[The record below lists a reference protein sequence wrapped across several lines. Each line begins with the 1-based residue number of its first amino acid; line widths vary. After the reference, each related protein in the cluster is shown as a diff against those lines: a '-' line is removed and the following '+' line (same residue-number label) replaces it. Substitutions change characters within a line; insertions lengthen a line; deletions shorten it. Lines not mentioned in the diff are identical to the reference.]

1 MAHMN
6 VRSYFEVFR
15 WIRWALGRRDVQYAL
30 HADPSLGPFEALA
43 HDEVDGLL
51 HEAGFRIEHRHG
63 VFPLPPPDEARHRV
77 RALSKRMAPVA
88 DVLGLV
94 YDLSR
99 SLHWLLTPFNRI
111 RFLTAVK

>member
-1 MAHMN
+1 

-43 HDEVDGLL
+43 PEAVDGLV

-63 VFPLPPPDEARHRV
+63 AFPMPPPDEARHRV
-77 RALSKRMAPVA
+77 RALSRRIVPLARW
-88 DVLGLV
+88 LGLV
-94 YDLSR
+94 HDLSR
-99 SLHWLLTPFNRI
+99 PLHSVLAPFNRI